1 MKNIAGVVILYN
13 PAYTEIIRNIKS
25 YLYGLDI
32 FYIIDNSSQK
42 CPEGLLSNFDS
53 NVPVEYIFNGSNKG
67 ISYSLNLAAKLALE
81 KGCSWLL
88 TMDQDSYFENEQF
101 NTYIRIFEQEIKN
114 NGTIG
119 VAGVSY
125 VHENSDIGP
134 LPNLVK
140 ANKVITSGS
149 IINLAIW
156 KQTGGFDE
164 KLFIDEVD
172 HEYCYRVLA
181 NGGGVFVLPGVYLCH
196 VFGTP
201 ANLGYFSVVAKKG
214 RTIYNKQ
221 RIYFIVRNYLY
232 VRKKYKG
239 LLPDEFKTRDKE
251 VAGIIKNSLFFS
263 GNFSG
268 VIKAIFKGYRDYKK
282 NNFSAVL

>member
-1 MKNIAGVVILYN
+1 MKNIAGVIILYN
-13 PAYTEIIRNIKS
+13 PEYTEIIRNIKS
-25 YLYGLDI
+25 YLYGLDL

-42 CPEGLLSNFDS
+42 CPDGLLSDIDS
-53 NVPVEYIFNGSNKG
+53 NIPVEYIFNGSNKG

-81 KGCSWLL
+81 KGYGWLL

-101 NTYIRIFEQEIKN
+101 NTYVQIFERDIKSN
-114 NGTIG
+114 DAIG

-125 VHENSDIGP
+125 VQGNSN
-134 LPNLVK
+134 LKSFPNLVK
-140 ANKVITSGS
+140 VNKVITSGS

-156 KQTGGFDE
+156 KQIGGFDE

-172 HEYCYRVLA
+172 HEYCYRVQA
-181 NGGGVFVLPGVYLCH
+181 QRREVFILHGIHLCH
-196 VFGTP
+196 IFGTP
-201 ANLGYFSVVAKKG
+201 ANKGYFSVVAKKG

-232 VRKKYKG
+232 VRKKYKAR
-239 LLPDEFKTRDKE
+239 LPDEFKTRDKE
-251 VAGIIKNSLFFS
+251 VAGILKNSLFFS
-263 GNFSG
+263 GTFFG
-268 VIKAIFKGYRDYKK
+268 VMKAIFNGYRDYKK